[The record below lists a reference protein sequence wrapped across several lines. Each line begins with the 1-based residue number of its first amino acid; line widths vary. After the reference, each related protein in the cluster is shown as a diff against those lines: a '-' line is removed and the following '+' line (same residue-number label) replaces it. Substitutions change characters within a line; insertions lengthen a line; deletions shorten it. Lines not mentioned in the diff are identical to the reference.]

1 MAARRPADPAAL
13 TEQWR
18 SLDTMLDKLATRTRG
33 YAAAGD
39 DEDDVP
45 QPAVVGTASA
55 LSQLAAMQRERDQLR
70 RLLARANADLRA
82 ARAELGELRA
92 RAGARG
98 GGRAAGQGRVQVRN
112 PLAAWWLRWWERGR

>member
-33 YAAAGD
+33 YATAAGD

-70 RLLARANADLRA
+70 RLLARSNADLRA

-92 RAGARG
+92 RAG
-98 GGRAAGQGRVQVRN
+98 GGRAAAPVRN
-112 PLAAWWLRWWERGR
+112 PLVAWCLRRWERGR